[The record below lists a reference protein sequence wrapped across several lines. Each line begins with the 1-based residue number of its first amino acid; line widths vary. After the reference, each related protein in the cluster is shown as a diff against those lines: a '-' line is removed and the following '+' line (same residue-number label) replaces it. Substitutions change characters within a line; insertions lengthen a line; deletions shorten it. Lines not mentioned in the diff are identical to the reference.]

1 MRRLPRLPQV
11 PGGYDDGADRPILGS
26 RWLIPIVVLVLLL
39 VLFFAF
45 TSRVEAGEA
54 CAVTRFGKVNREAGP
69 GLHVRIPGVESF
81 RCFRTAATFYEVLT
95 EEGSV
100 DADFIDGVLDGVT
113 RDGQPV
119 NITFSVRYHIPEANV
134 GEVYQSIGKTMPQVN
149 ERVVKFFT
157 RSIVRQLVQTYT
169 AEQLYSGD
177 LAAIS
182 QTMNQALTPLF
193 ADSSVVLEYFELKRP
208 RFQENYEQAIEAKQ
222 IALEQIETSANEA
235 RVAEQQAIGQA
246 NLAQGDAN
254 AQRIRAEGEA
264 QAIALRGQ
272 ATRANPEIVS
282 LNYIEAL
289 KTINW
294 AILDGESVQPFLTLD
309 TPGAAATPAP

>member
-1 MRRLPRLPQV
+1 M
-11 PGGYDDGADRPILGS
+11 
-26 RWLIPIVVLVLLL
+26 
-39 VLFFAF
+39 
-45 TSRVEAGEA
+45 
-54 CAVTRFGKVNREAGP
+54 
-69 GLHVRIPGVESF
+69 
-81 RCFRTAATFYEVLT
+81 
-95 EEGSV
+95 

-119 NITFSVRYHIPEANV
+119 NITFSVRYHIPEQSV
-134 GEVYQSIGKTMPQVN
+134 GEVYQNIAKTMPQVN

-182 QTMNQALTPLF
+182 ASMNQTLTPLF
-193 ADSSVVLEYFELKRP
+193 ADSNVVLEYFELKRP

-222 IALEQIETSANEA
+222 IALERIETAGNEA
-235 RVAEQQAIGQA
+235 RVAEQEAIRQA
-246 NLAQGDAN
+246 NLAQGEAN
-254 AQRIRAEGEA
+254 AERIRAQGEA
-264 QAIALRGQ
+264 EAIALRGR
-272 ATRANPEIVS
+272 ATRENPEIVS

-294 AILDGESVQPFLTLD
+294 AILDGQTVQPLLTVD
-309 TPGAAATPAP
+309 TPSAEGAEATPGP